1 MLKSNGNLGLS
12 EAMIAAAKEIL
23 EKKLTP
29 KQEKNIDKNHN
40 GKIDAQ
46 DFKLLKNKKMQEE
59 EVEHVDEASKS
70 SMAKP
75 KMYSDTMKKAATF
88 NSSNISKME
97 RDEKARKAAMQKEEV
112 EFSDSELEK
121 IAAIAQKQEV
131 E

>member
-59 EVEHVDEASKS
+59 EVE
-70 SMAKP
+70 
-75 KMYSDTMKKAATF
+75 
-88 NSSNISKME
+88 
-97 RDEKARKAAMQKEEV
+97 V
-112 EFSDSELEK
+112 EFSDAELEK